1 MNIVLAYLEVVLPY
15 SILTMLLINR
25 FRNKFKEICSNEND
39 WAKEECED
47 IKTEITLSIVLS
59 LIPLVNL
66 LVLVFWFIRYV
77 RECGDDTILKFVK
90 DKLSICWNRL
100 KNSISK
106 IFIGK

>member
-1 MNIVLAYLEVVLPY
+1 MSIILAYLEVVLPY

-25 FRNKFKEICSNEND
+25 FRNKFKEICSNESD

-47 IKTEITLSIVLS
+47 IKTEISLSIVLS

-66 LVLVFWFIRYV
+66 IVLILWFIRYV
-77 RECGDDTILKFVK
+77 DECDDAILKFVK